1 MDTIGEAAY
10 CRARAVECVAQA
22 ETVRDAREVRL
33 QRAFADQFERR
44 ARTLEE
50 AAQQKQR

>member
-1 MDTIGEAAY
+1 MDNTGEAAY
-10 CRARAVECVAQA
+10 CRARAAECVVQA

-44 ARTLEE
+44 AKALEE
-50 AAQQKQR
+50 AAHQEPH

>member
-1 MDTIGEAAY
+1 MDTTGEAAY

-22 ETVRDAREVRL
+22 ETVQDGREVRL

-44 ARTLEE
+44 ARALEE
-50 AAQQKQR
+50 AGQQEPR